1 MPRNHL
7 ECGDVMATIRIVD
20 LSARA
25 RLRKSHRD
33 SQAAYREAIAKL
45 SGDRV
50 LELTPDAGESL
61 RTLKLNV
68 SRAATAVHRA
78 VQYGVTPEGTLV
90 VWPASIKRRPRRG
103 PAE

>member
-1 MPRNHL
+1 
-7 ECGDVMATIRIVD
+7 MATIRIVD
-20 LSARA
+20 LGARA
-25 RLRKSHRD
+25 RLCNGRPDNR
-33 SQAAYREAIAKL
+33 APYREAIAKL
-45 SGDRV
+45 SGDHV

-61 RTLKLNV
+61 RQLQLNV